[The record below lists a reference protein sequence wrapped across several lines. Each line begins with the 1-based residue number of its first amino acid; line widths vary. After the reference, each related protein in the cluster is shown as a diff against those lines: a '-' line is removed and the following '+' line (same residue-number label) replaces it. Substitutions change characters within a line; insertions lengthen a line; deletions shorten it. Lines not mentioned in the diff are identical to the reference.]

1 MHTLGQHWVNPSLQ
15 SCATWEGLM
24 VCSCSSCRQ
33 SGIWFA
39 QGSGVAIGHAW
50 NWVEPVLSS
59 VVVVVVVVVV
69 VSVVVVVTVIGLPIA
84 MLPQYPPNKF
94 QNPKVQVIPA
104 NWNGSMRLLHIPDMQ
119 SVPLLT
125 GRQYSPTGIFARQH
139 PTPNPMVA
147 VKAQY
152 SVVRLHP
159 LLSSVQS
166 GSQIGRSS
174 ASDV

>member
-1 MHTLGQHWVNPSLQ
+1 MFSSL
-15 SCATWEGLM
+15 
-24 VCSCSSCRQ
+24 V
-33 SGIWFA
+33 
-39 QGSGVAIGHAW
+39 VVVVIG
-50 NWVEPVLSS
+50 SS
-59 VVVVVVVVVV
+59 VVVVVVVF
-69 VSVVVVVTVIGLPIA
+69 VIGLPIA
-84 MLPQYPPNKF
+84 VLPQYPPNKF

-104 NWNGSMRLLHIPDMQ
+104 NWNGSITLLHIPDMQ

-125 GRQYSPTGIFARQH
+125 GRQCSPTGIFARQH

-174 ASDV
+174 ASGV